1 MKLSSAL
8 ALSAM
13 FTAAISFAPAH
24 TSFAQARR
32 VAPRSS
38 SNSLP
43 TNASTEVSSN
53 TNTAAAEA
61 LYEEA
66 RDYASRKFAEFE
78 RGKVPFDPVL
88 LEKTLQEQRQTAARF
103 AAGLAARS
111 NLAGGD
117 FYYLGLLQTLA
128 KNADGAIDA
137 MRQFLAKTPD
147 APTDRAQEARAV
159 ITERAAELNRADEST
174 KALADYS
181 SHEPQRQTERAR
193 MESAVTNAYRRLKQT
208 DQALAHAEAAFTAA
222 KQIKPDAAN
231 PETRAHTLYTTGAM
245 LADLRLETRKT
256 GATPDAGIKV
266 LEEMREL
273 ALSDSYARLYLEAT
287 SKLAD
292 TLVDSGRKPDA
303 ARMLD
308 DSIARVKTG
317 IRGAA
322 DGRGVTEALRLKQRR
337 LKLQGSPPPEL
348 TAVIKWIDQTPVKLS
363 ELRGQVVLLDFWATW
378 CAPCR
383 ATFPSL
389 RRWHD
394 DYVDKG
400 LKVLGITKYYGVA
413 EGMAVDHDAENDFLR
428 RFKNAER
435 LSYGFVVAGADDNLR
450 NYGVTTIPTVVLID
464 RRGLVRYIG
473 TGESEEEENAIGQMI
488 EKLLNE
494 TDAKTTAS
502 SK

>member
-1 MKLSSAL
+1 MKLLSAP

-13 FTAAISFAPAH
+13 LVAAAISSAPAH
-24 TSFAQARR
+24 TFAQARR

-38 SNSLP
+38 SKVP
-43 TNASTEVSSN
+43 ATNASTEVSSN
-53 TNTAAAEA
+53 SNAAAVA

-66 RDYASRKFAEFE
+66 RDYASQKFAEFE
-78 RGKVPFDPVL
+78 RRKVPFDPVL
-88 LEKTLQEQRQTAARF
+88 LERTLQEQRQTAARF
-103 AAGLAARS
+103 AAQLAARS
-111 NLAGGD
+111 NLAGAD

-137 MRQFLAKTPD
+137 MRQFLAKTPN
-147 APTDRAQEARAV
+147 ASTDRAQEARAV
-159 ITERAAELNRADEST
+159 ITERAAELNRVDEST

-181 SHEPQRQTERAR
+181 SHEPQRQSERAR

-222 KQIKPDAAN
+222 KQIKSDAAN
-231 PETRAHTLYTTGAM
+231 PETRAHTLYTTGAT
-245 LADLRLETRKT
+245 LADLRLETRKNV
-256 GATPDAGIKV
+256 ATPDAGIKV

-273 ALSDSYARLYLEAT
+273 ALADSYARLYLEAT

-303 ARMLD
+303 TRMLD

-337 LKLQGSPPPEL
+337 LKLQGVPPPEL
-348 TAVIKWIDQTPVKLS
+348 TAVLKWIDQTPVKLS
-363 ELRGQVVLLDFWATW
+363 DLRGQVVLLDFWATW

-383 ATFPSL
+383 AAFPFL

-400 LKVLGITKYYGVA
+400 LTVLGITRYYGVA

-435 LSYGFVVAGADDNLR
+435 LPYGFAVAGADDNHR

-473 TGESEEEENAIGQMI
+473 TGESEAEENAIGAMI

-494 TDAKTTAS
+494 TDAKATAS
-502 SK
+502 NK

>member
-13 FTAAISFAPAH
+13 LTAAAISYAPAH
-24 TSFAQARR
+24 TFAQARR

-38 SNSLP
+38 SNAP
-43 TNASTEVSSN
+43 ATNASTEVSSDAN
-53 TNTAAAEA
+53 TSAVA

-66 RDYASRKFAEFE
+66 RDYASQKFAEFE
-78 RGKVPFDPVL
+78 RRKVPFDPVL
-88 LEKTLQEQRQTAARF
+88 LERTLQEQRQTAARL
-103 AAGLAARS
+103 AAGLAARG
-111 NLAGGD
+111 NMAGAD

-137 MRQFLAKTPD
+137 MRRFLAKTPE
-147 APTDRAQEARAV
+147 AQAERAQEARAV
-159 ITERAAELNRADEST
+159 ITERAAELNRVDEST

-181 SHEPQRQTERAR
+181 SHEPQRQSERAR

-208 DQALAHAEAAFTAA
+208 DQALLHAEAAFAAA

-231 PETRAHTLYTTGAM
+231 PETRAHALYTTGAA
-245 LADLRLETRKT
+245 LADLRLEAKKS
-256 GATPDAGIKV
+256 GATPDAAIKI
-266 LEEMREL
+266 LEEMRDL
-273 ALSDSYARLYLEAT
+273 ALTDSYARLYLEAT
-287 SKLAD
+287 KKLAD

-322 DGRGVTEALRLKQRR
+322 DVRGVTEALRLKQRR
-337 LKLQGSPPPEL
+337 LKLQGAPPPEL
-348 TAVIKWIDQTPVKLS
+348 TAVLKWIDQTPVKLTD
-363 ELRGQVVLLDFWATW
+363 LRGQVVLLDFWATW

-383 ATFPSL
+383 ATFPFL

-394 DYVDKG
+394 DYADKG
-400 LKVLGITKYYGVA
+400 LTMLGITKYYGVA
-413 EGMAVDHDAENDFLR
+413 EGMAVDHDAENDFLH
-428 RFKNAER
+428 RFKSAER
-435 LSYGFVVAGADDNLR
+435 LPYGFVVAGADDNMR
-450 NYGVTTIPTVVLID
+450 NYGVTMIPTIVLID

-502 SK
+502 NK

>member
-13 FTAAISFAPAH
+13 LTAAAISYAPAH
-24 TSFAQARR
+24 TFAQARR

-38 SNSLP
+38 SNAP
-43 TNASTEVSSN
+43 ATNASTEVSSDAN
-53 TNTAAAEA
+53 TSAVA
-61 LYEEA
+61 LYEQA
-66 RDYASRKFAEFE
+66 RDYASQKFAEFE

-88 LEKTLQEQRQTAARF
+88 LERTLQEQRQTAARL
-103 AAGLAARS
+103 AAGLAARG
-111 NLAGGD
+111 NMAGAD

-137 MRQFLAKTPD
+137 MRRFLAKTPE
-147 APTDRAQEARAV
+147 AQAERAQEARAV
-159 ITERAAELNRADEST
+159 ITERAAELNRVDEST

-181 SHEPQRQTERAR
+181 SHEPQRQSERAR

-208 DQALAHAEAAFTAA
+208 DQALLHAEAAFAAA

-231 PETRAHTLYTTGAM
+231 PETRAHTLYTTGAA
-245 LADLRLETRKT
+245 LADMRLEAGKK
-256 GATPDAGIKV
+256 GATNDAAIKI

-273 ALSDSYARLYLEAT
+273 ALTDSYARLYLEAT
-287 SKLAD
+287 KKLAD

-322 DGRGVTEALRLKQRR
+322 DVRGVTEALRLKQRR
-337 LKLQGSPPPEL
+337 LKLQGAPPPEL
-348 TAVIKWIDQTPVKLS
+348 TAVLKWIDQTPVKLTD
-363 ELRGQVVLLDFWATW
+363 LRGQVVLLDFWATW
-378 CAPCR
+378 CVPCR
-383 ATFPSL
+383 ATFPFL

-394 DYVDKG
+394 DYADKG
-400 LKVLGITKYYGVA
+400 LTMLGITKYYGVA
-413 EGMAVDHDAENDFLR
+413 EGMAVDHDAENDFLH
-428 RFKNAER
+428 RFKSAER
-435 LSYGFVVAGADDNLR
+435 LPYGFVVAGADDNMR
-450 NYGVTTIPTVVLID
+450 NYGVTMIPTIVLID
-464 RRGLVRYIG
+464 RRGLVRYIS

-502 SK
+502 NK